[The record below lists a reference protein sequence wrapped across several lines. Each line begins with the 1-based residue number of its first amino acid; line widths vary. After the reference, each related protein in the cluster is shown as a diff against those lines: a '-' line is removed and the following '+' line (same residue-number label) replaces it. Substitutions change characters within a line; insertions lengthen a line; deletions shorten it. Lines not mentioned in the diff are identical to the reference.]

1 VAFSLNDISLYAY
14 EYHLPYELFGDKG
27 SVSKGWAPL
36 EGNYTVKA
44 TIATLKGRYTYKDGE
59 TFTVSFEIRNSPA
72 ATTAARAGWEEAAA
86 AGTKQPIR
94 QMNVYPNPVKDLL
107 TIDFGEAVEGE
118 LDISIYDILGR
129 KEYYE
134 SKVFVNK
141 QASIEIRISDLPAR
155 NYILKVKSAHVNKSI
170 QIIKE

>member
-1 VAFSLNDISLYAY
+1 
-14 EYHLPYELFGDKG
+14 
-27 SVSKGWAPL
+27 
-36 EGNYTVKA
+36 
-44 TIATLKGRYTYKDGE
+44 
-59 TFTVSFEIRNSPA
+59 
-72 ATTAARAGWEEAAA
+72 
-86 AGTKQPIR
+86 
-94 QMNVYPNPVKDLL
+94 MNVYPNPVKDLL

-141 QASIEIRISDLPAR
+141 QASIEIRLSDLPAR